1 MDAVDRP
8 GSTAPFSRS
17 SMPRSSSERIAS
29 ARRSISSSSS
39 WVESAYGESIADV
52 EDLVRPRAADARD
65 QPLVAQQRVQPARVG
80 GEDRGRATPR
90 RAGRPRGRGAR
101 APASSASGRS
111 SQTPARRLAPA
122 SVSTSSPPSSKRSR
136 NIGVFGPFAPGREVL
151 AAGRRSSG
159 APSAR
164 ARRRRSG
171 RGTAS
176 PGGARPGSPR
186 PRAPRAAGR
195 TSSASRCAPARP
207 CAIGERFTSGSSR
220 RRQASISGSSGTR
233 QAYVRRARRAASALA
248 LEALAADREQLPAR
262 GARAG
267 SSPSGTP

>member
-1 MDAVDRP
+1 
-8 GSTAPFSRS
+8 
-17 SMPRSSSERIAS
+17 MPRSISERIAS

-65 QPLVAQQRVQPARVG
+65 QPLVAEQRVQPPRVG
-80 GEDRGRATPR
+80 GEDPRRATPR

-151 AAGRRSSG
+151 QPAGAHQVHHQHELAVVGREEEPLR
-159 APSAR
+159 PPAR
-164 ARRRRSG
+164 ALR
-171 RGTAS
+171 
-176 PGGARPGSPR
+176 SPR

-195 TSSASRCAPARP
+195 TSSASRCAQARP

-233 QAYVRRARRAASALA
+233 QAYVRALPRRRALA
-248 LEALAADREQLPAR
+248 LEALAADREQLLAR
-262 GARAG
+262 RCASCAEPFWN
-267 SSPSGTP
+267 SLNAALICSVASFALFCL